1 MGDKGGWVSW
11 ALWSLQWKLQDNLSN
26 DLGKY
31 ENKIFMLYVE
41 NLVRKVEYLGKTFL
55 RA

>member
-1 MGDKGGWVSW
+1 MGILAS
-11 ALWSLQWKLQDNLSN
+11 WSLQWKLQDNLSN

-31 ENKIFMLYVE
+31 ENKIFKLYVE
-41 NLVRKVEYLGKTFL
+41 NPVRKVEYLGKAFQ